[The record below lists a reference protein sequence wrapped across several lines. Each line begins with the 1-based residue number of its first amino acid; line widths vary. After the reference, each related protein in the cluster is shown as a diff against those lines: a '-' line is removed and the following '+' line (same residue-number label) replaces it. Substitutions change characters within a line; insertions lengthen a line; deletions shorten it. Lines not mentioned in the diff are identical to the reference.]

1 MTPEQFRKF
10 RKIWKT
16 SKNSGKARKLMKL
29 WGTQETRERL
39 WTFSPIYTLTY
50 VNVQPLVL
58 PQS

>member
-16 SKNSGKARKLMKL
+16 SENSGNSRKLRKL

-39 WTFSPIYTLTY
+39 WTFCPIYTLTY
-50 VNVQPLVL
+50 FNDQP
-58 PQS
+58 